1 MRVDYNLFGKYISEI
16 YRFSN
21 SFLTKKYAKFNI
33 GSGQIMFMINI
44 YKNEGIS
51 QEKLSEMLNID
62 KGTTARAIKKL
73 EDQGYVI
80 RLKDRKDRRAYNIM
94 PTYKALQIKK
104 EFFNI
109 LNEWNKKIT
118 ENLTEEEVSITLSA
132 LEKISENQ
140 KNKGED
146 LIKWIDK
153 QD

>member
-1 MRVDYNLFGKYISEI
+1 
-16 YRFSN
+16 
-21 SFLTKKYAKFNI
+21 
-33 GSGQIMFMINI
+33 MFMINI